1 METALVFKLILAAG
15 GFAVWIYQQMK
26 AKAEQPAPTAMA
38 APPPIPRRARKPR
51 VAAAKGV
58 VAAKNV
64 AKPADESA
72 EGSVRPAAAPHLD
85 SSSLVVTRPAR
96 ALSRAQFRG
105 AAALRQAIVAREVL
119 GPPLC
124 LRPPRF

>member
-1 METALVFKLILAAG
+1 MEPALILKIVLAAG
-15 GFAVWIYQQMK
+15 GFAAWAYGQFKSKV
-26 AKAEQPAPTAMA
+26 EQP

-51 VAAAKGV
+51 SVGP
-58 VAAKNV
+58 
-64 AKPADESA
+64 KPAPKVVPKAAEEPA
-72 EGSVRPAAAPHLD
+72 EGAARPAPAPHLD
-85 SSSLVVTRPAR
+85 VTDLVVTRPAR
-96 ALSRAQFRG
+96 AQARTQFRG

>member
-1 METALVFKLILAAG
+1 MEAASVFKLLLAAG
-15 GFAVWIYQQMK
+15 GFAVWAYQQMK

-51 VAAAKGV
+51 SAAPKSAPK
-58 VAAKNV
+58 AAEE
-64 AKPADESA
+64 PA
-72 EGSVRPAAAPHLD
+72 EGAARPTPAPHLD
-85 SSSLVVTRPAR
+85 STSLVVTRPAR
-96 ALSRAQFRG
+96 ALPRTQFRG

>member
-1 METALVFKLILAAG
+1 MEAASIFKLLLAAG
-15 GFAVWIYQQMK
+15 GFAVWAYQQVK

-51 VAAAKGV
+51 VAV
-58 VAAKNV
+58 VPKNT
-64 AKPADESA
+64 AKPAEEPA
-72 EGSVRPAAAPHLD
+72 EGSVRPSSAAVHLD
-85 SSSLVVTRPAR
+85 ASSLVVTRPAR
-96 ALSRAQFRG
+96 ALSRMQFRG
-105 AAALRQAIVAREVL
+105 SAALRQAIVAREVL

>member
-1 METALVFKLILAAG
+1 MEAASVFKLLLAAG
-15 GFAVWIYQQMK
+15 GFAVWAYQQVK

-51 VAAAKGV
+51 PALAP
-58 VAAKNV
+58 KNTT
-64 AKPADESA
+64 KPAEEPA
-72 EGSVRPAAAPHLD
+72 EGPARTASPHLD
-85 SSSLVVTRPAR
+85 VSNLVVTRPAR
-96 ALSRAQFRG
+96 AQSRSQFRG

>member
-1 METALVFKLILAAG
+1 MEPALVLKVLVAVG
-15 GFAVWIYQQMK
+15 GFAVWAYRQIQ

-38 APPPIPRRARKPR
+38 APPPLPRRARKPR
-51 VAAAKGV
+51 AAAP
-58 VAAKNV
+58 
-64 AKPADESA
+64 KPAPKAAEEPA
-72 EGSVRPAAAPHLD
+72 EGAARPAPAPHLD
-85 SSSLVVTRPAR
+85 SSDLVVTRPAR
-96 ALSRAQFRG
+96 PQARTQFRG

>member
-1 METALVFKLILAAG
+1 MEGAAIFKLLLAAG
-15 GFAVWIYQQMK
+15 GFAVWAYQQVR
-26 AKAEQPAPTAMA
+26 AKVEQPTPTAMA

-51 VAAAKGV
+51 AAV
-58 VAAKNV
+58 VPKNA
-64 AKPADESA
+64 AKPAEEPA
-72 EGSVRPAAAPHLD
+72 EGSVRPAAAVHLD
-85 SSSLVVTRPAR
+85 ASSLVVTRPAR
-96 ALSRAQFRG
+96 ALSRTQFRG

>member
-1 METALVFKLILAAG
+1 MEGALILKVLLAAG
-15 GFAVWIYQQMK
+15 GFAVWAYQQLK

-38 APPPIPRRARKPR
+38 APPPIPRRVRKPR
-51 VAAAKGV
+51 AAAKP
-58 VAAKNV
+58 AAK
-64 AKPADESA
+64 ASEEAA
-72 EGSVRPAAAPHLD
+72 EGPARPAATPHLD
-85 SSSLVVTRPAR
+85 AADLVVTRPAR
-96 ALSRAQFRG
+96 ALSRSQFRG

>member
-1 METALVFKLILAAG
+1 MEGALILKVLLAAG
-15 GFAVWIYQQMK
+15 GFAVWAYQQLK

-38 APPPIPRRARKPR
+38 APPPIPRRVRKPR
-51 VAAAKGV
+51 VATKPAAK
-58 VAAKNV
+58 ASE
-64 AKPADESA
+64 ESA
-72 EGSVRPAAAPHLD
+72 EGPARPAATPHLD
-85 SSSLVVTRPAR
+85 ASDLVVTRPAR
-96 ALSRAQFRG
+96 ALSRSQFRG

>member
-1 METALVFKLILAAG
+1 MEGAVIFKLLLAAG
-15 GFAVWIYQQMK
+15 GFAVWAYQQVR
-26 AKAEQPAPTAMA
+26 AKVEQPAPTAMA
-38 APPPIPRRARKPR
+38 APPPIPRRARKSRPA
-51 VAAAKGV
+51 VAPK
-58 VAAKNV
+58 KS
-64 AKPADESA
+64 AKPAEEVA
-72 EGSVRPAAAPHLD
+72 EGPDRPAVMPHLD

-96 ALSRAQFRG
+96 ALSRSQFRG

>member
-1 METALVFKLILAAG
+1 MEGALILKLLLAAG
-15 GFAVWIYQQMK
+15 GFAVWAYQQVK
-26 AKAEQPAPTAMA
+26 AKAEQPTPTAMA

-51 VAAAKGV
+51 AVVPKG
-58 VAAKNV
+58 A
-64 AKPADESA
+64 AKPAEEPA
-72 EGSVRPAAAPHLD
+72 EGPARPAAAPHLD
-85 SSSLVVTRPAR
+85 SSDLVVTRPAR

>member
-1 METALVFKLILAAG
+1 MEPALVLKIVLAVG
-15 GFAVWIYQQMK
+15 GFAVWAYGQFK
-26 AKAEQPAPTAMA
+26 GKLEQPAPTAMA
-38 APPPIPRRARKPR
+38 APPPIPRRVRKPR
-51 VAAAKGV
+51 APKPAAK
-58 VAAKNV
+58 AAEE
-64 AKPADESA
+64 PA
-72 EGSVRPAAAPHLD
+72 EGPARPAATPHLD

-96 ALSRAQFRG
+96 ALSRSQFRG

>member
-1 METALVFKLILAAG
+1 MEGAVILKLLLAAG
-15 GFAVWIYQQMK
+15 GFAVWAYQQVR
-26 AKAEQPAPTAMA
+26 AKVEQPTPTAMA
-38 APPPIPRRARKPR
+38 APPSLPRRARKPR
-51 VAAAKGV
+51 PAAP
-58 VAAKNV
+58 KNA
-64 AKPADESA
+64 AKPAEEPA
-72 EGSVRPAAAPHLD
+72 EGSVRPAAAVHLD
-85 SSSLVVTRPAR
+85 ASSLVVTRPAR

>member
-1 METALVFKLILAAG
+1 MEAASVFKLLLAAG
-15 GFAVWIYQQMK
+15 GFAVWAYQQVR
-26 AKAEQPAPTAMA
+26 AKAEHPAPTAMA

-51 VAAAKGV
+51 A
-58 VAAKNV
+58 V
-64 AKPADESA
+64 AKPAAKAAGEPA
-72 EGSVRPAAAPHLD
+72 EGPARPAAAPHLD

-96 ALSRAQFRG
+96 ALSRTQFRG

>member
-1 METALVFKLILAAG
+1 MEGAIVIKLLLAAG
-15 GFAVWIYQQMK
+15 GFAVWAYQQMK

-38 APPPIPRRARKPR
+38 APPPIPRRARRPR
-51 VAAAKGV
+51 AVAPKG
-58 VAAKNV
+58 A
-64 AKPADESA
+64 AKPAEEPA
-72 EGSVRPAAAPHLD
+72 EGPARPAAAPRPE
-85 SSSLVVTRPAR
+85 SPGLVVTRAAR
-96 ALSRAQFRG
+96 APSRPQFRG

>member
-1 METALVFKLILAAG
+1 MEGALILKLLLAAG
-15 GFAVWIYQQMK
+15 GFAAWAYQQLK
-26 AKAEQPAPTAMA
+26 AKVEQPAPTAMA

-51 VAAAKGV
+51 AP
-58 VAAKNV
+58 
-64 AKPADESA
+64 AKPAAKAAEEPA
-72 EGSVRPAAAPHLD
+72 EGPARPAPAPLPDAAG
-85 SSSLVVTRPAR
+85 LVVTRPAR
-96 ALSRAQFRG
+96 ALPRSQFRG